1 MAQNIINI
9 YRLWEGVHI
18 FDLAYWLDYYYFIL
32 FGWFSLFLDFLT
44 SLIKLTLL
52 TKVFPQTKSRQST
65 WEGKDRRVLL
75 CFTCGSALGERAW
88 WKEVLQLI
96 PESPHT
102 TVSFSF
108 VGLGTHTGS
117 SKTGFDK
124 RLIHSLSNIF
134 LMCFIV
140 VKVTAYYFYHV

>member
-1 MAQNIINI
+1 MGG
-9 YRLWEGVHI
+9 EGPQGP
-18 FDLAYWLDYYYFIL
+18 AL
-32 FGWFSLFLDFLT
+32 FHLRMD
-44 SLIKLTLL
+44 I
-52 TKVFPQTKSRQST
+52 R
-65 WEGKDRRVLL
+65 
-75 CFTCGSALGERAW
+75 SALGERAW